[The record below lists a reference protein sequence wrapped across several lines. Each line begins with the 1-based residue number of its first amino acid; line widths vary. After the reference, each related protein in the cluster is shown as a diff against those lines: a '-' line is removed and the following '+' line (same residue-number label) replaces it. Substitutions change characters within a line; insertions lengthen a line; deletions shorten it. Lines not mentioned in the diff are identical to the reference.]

1 MSSKVLALKD
11 AATQPLGEGYL
22 AAIAN
27 VHPVRSYRDLDIIG
41 VAKPDVVICDIHLPG
56 VKGDDLLRKLKNSLH
71 RFTLVFVD
79 FNSSPKQ
86 IKEQLANLQVVQP
99 KAPPRMSVT
108 RIMKVLGV
116 SQELLARMLN
126 VSSRTVHR
134 WVKGSRP
141 RRKPEL
147 DKLSRVAQMLEQ
159 TLGTPDA
166 VQSYLHHS
174 NPNFNGEEPIS
185 LLARGDFAR
194 VEGDLLAIQEGV
206 YV

>member
-1 MSSKVLALKD
+1 MSNKVLALKD
-11 AATQPLGEGYL
+11 ATTQPPGEGYL

-27 VHPVRSYRDLDIIG
+27 VHPVRSYKDLDIIS
-41 VAKPDVVICDIHLPG
+41 VAKPDVVICDVHLPG
-56 VKGDDLLRKLKNSLH
+56 VKGDDLLRKLKDSLH

-79 FNSSPKQ
+79 FHSSPRQ

-99 KAPPRMSVT
+99 KALPRMSVS

-116 SQELLARMLN
+116 SQEMLARMLN

-147 DKLSRVAQMLEQ
+147 DKLSRVALMLEQ
-159 TLGTPDA
+159 TLDTPDA
-166 VQSYLHHS
+166 IQGYLHHA
-174 NPNFNGEEPIS
+174 NPNFNGEEPLS
-185 LLARGDFAR
+185 LLFRGDFAK
-194 VEGDLLAIQEGV
+194 VEGDLLAIQEGA